1 MPHVWATDDQAI
13 LCNLKYQ
20 CERNVQQMKSE
31 NVQQMKPDP
40 KSRPHD
46 PKSLG
51 PQINSLMLTVLNR
64 TASDIVSAIQ
74 KQILDFTELPVD
86 LTPEQAY
93 RRGLQVAR
101 DIAKSKIKDSVTLK

>member
-13 LCNLKYQ
+13 PCNLKYQ
-20 CERNVQQMKSE
+20 CERT
-31 NVQQMKPDP
+31 VQQMKP
-40 KSRPHD
+40 D

-93 RRGLQVAR
+93 KRGLQVAR

>member
-1 MPHVWATDDQAI
+1 
-13 LCNLKYQ
+13 
-20 CERNVQQMKSE
+20 MKSE

-40 KSRPHD
+40 KSPRPHD

-93 RRGLQVAR
+93 KRGLQVAR

>member
-13 LCNLKYQ
+13 PCNLKYQ
-20 CERNVQQMKSE
+20 CERNVQQMK
-31 NVQQMKPDP
+31 PDP
-40 KSRPHD
+40 KSPGSHD

>member
-1 MPHVWATDDQAI
+1 
-13 LCNLKYQ
+13 
-20 CERNVQQMKSE
+20 
-31 NVQQMKPDP
+31 MKP
-40 KSRPHD
+40 D

-74 KQILDFTELPVD
+74 QQILDFKELPVD

-93 RRGLQVAR
+93 TRGLQVAR